1 MTKIIA
7 KSPGRVGLA
16 KGEFCRLIAA
26 ALTEPGTNR
35 TVEEVAQMLDA
46 NPRTVKS
53 VKWSLEHPE
62 KAVEFQRRANKK
74 ASEKRARAIGR
85 ELKKLKKQLEERQRA
100 AISEQLPLTLPEP
113 QPEPQPEML
122 PPPPALIDIND
133 YMHTMTLEDTAEI
146 TKYEGHFTLKP
157 EGKLVDMVNSPPH
170 YTDGGIETIDF
181 IRAKLSRDEYIGY
194 LKGNIIKYSS
204 RLGKK
209 DGMEQD
215 AGKLAWYSQE
225 LTNYLKA
232 GA

>member
-1 MTKIIA
+1 MTKVIA

-74 ASEKRARAIGR
+74 AAEKRARAMTR
-85 ELKKLKKQLEERQRA
+85 ELKKLKKQLEERQRENMT
-100 AISEQLPLTLPEP
+100 EQLALSL
-113 QPEPQPEML
+113 PEPQPEML
-122 PPPPALIDIND
+122 PPPPPLIDLNE
-133 YMHTMTLEDTAEI
+133 YVNM
-146 TKYEGHFTLKP
+146 FTREYRASRPEPKP
-157 EGKLVDMVNSPPH
+157 VDMVNSPPH

-181 IRAKLSRDEYIGY
+181 IRAKLTREEYVGY
-194 LKGNIIKYSS
+194 LRGNILKYSS

-225 LTNYLKA
+225 LTNYLKV